1 MVSSW
6 QAVRQVQTLPR
17 GALGLRDA
25 AGSTLPDTGRCKSG
39 RFCVWAAGPFL
50 PDRGSWICGGTIVM
64 EHRRWDERAGRRQ
77 LWNTGQRTV
86 SFEETA
92 QPEDASNS
100 QTRFGGDSTSALWP
114 PYSVKVNM
122 VPAPNPTSSTCL
134 PPVGN
139 FSQRIS
145 LIRERRNVETGK
157 QSRPNNDNVVITHS
171 QGLLVLSQGL

>member
-1 MVSSW
+1 MV
-6 QAVRQVQTLPR
+6 
-17 GALGLRDA
+17 
-25 AGSTLPDTGRCKSG
+25 GRESG
-39 RFCVWAAGPFL
+39 
-50 PDRGSWICGGTIVM
+50 
-64 EHRRWDERAGRRQ
+64 
-77 LWNTGQRTV
+77 
-86 SFEETA
+86 EETA
-92 QPEDASNS
+92 VEHWTKNCVLRGNWLS
-100 QTRFGGDSTSALWP
+100 QRTLLTLRRGLGGDSMSALWP